1 MSKITLNVTGMT
13 CQHCV
18 AAVTKALKGVPGV
31 ESAEVS
37 LEQKQ
42 AVVTGAPDVQAMID
56 AIKEEGY
63 GAELSE

>member
-42 AVVTGAPDVQAMID
+42 AVVTGAADVQAMID

-63 GAELSE
+63 GAGLSE

>member
-1 MSKITLNVTGMT
+1 VSKITLDVTGMT

-18 AAVTKALKGVPGV
+18 AAVTKALRGVAGV

-42 AVVTGAPDVQAMID
+42 AVVTGAADVQAMID